1 MARKKKGPAYKP
13 DPFRKAG
20 LEFLLKIV
28 DPRENA
34 IYILAVVVVLVLVG
48 AWAVT
53 AYRQS
58 SQKDVL
64 NAVVEAYDK
73 GDDSAEKLLRDNA
86 SKKVLATHIIQ
97 YANDKYLTAMTTDDS
112 AKKLPLFTKAEEFFR
127 LIISYQPDNPLAFL
141 AFQGAGYCREQAGD
155 KEAAVEFFK
164 KALVAAPAEMKDK
177 FSYDVGRILVSL
189 SRKSDA
195 VKYLEDATRGEK
207 KYDRII
213 GDDYVW
219 RLNAKQL
226 LAEAKDTEKNPAFA
240 ATPSP
245 ETPVPTAPAPVSVP
259 TDQNAPKPPDEAKTK

>member
-20 LEFLLKIV
+20 LDFLLKIV

-34 IYILAVVVVLVLVG
+34 IYILAVVVVLVLVV
-48 AWAVT
+48 AWAIT
-53 AYRQS
+53 AYKQS
-58 SQKDVL
+58 SQKDLL
-64 NAVVEAYDK
+64 NAIVQAYDK
-73 GDDSAEKLLRDNA
+73 GDDSVEKLLRDNA
-86 SKKVLATHIIQ
+86 SQRVLATHVIQ
-97 YANDKYLTAMTTDDS
+97 YANDKYLTAMTMDDA
-112 AKKLPLFTKAEEFFR
+112 AKKQPLLTKAEEFFR
-127 LIISYQPDNPLAFL
+127 LIVNYQPDNPLAFL
-141 AFQGAGYCREQAGD
+141 AFQGTGYCREQAGD
-155 KEAAVEFFK
+155 KEIALQFFQ

-213 GDDYVW
+213 GDDYIW

-226 LAEAKDTEKNPAFA
+226 LAEVKDTEK
-240 ATPSP
+240 SL
-245 ETPVPTAPAPVSVP
+245 ETPISAAPAPISAP
-259 TDQNAPKPPDEAKTK
+259 TGQNAPKPPDEAKTK